1 MLPVKMRIIEED
13 GSRFEQVI
21 TRIDMATGQQ

>member
-1 MLPVKMRIIEED
+1 MRIIEED